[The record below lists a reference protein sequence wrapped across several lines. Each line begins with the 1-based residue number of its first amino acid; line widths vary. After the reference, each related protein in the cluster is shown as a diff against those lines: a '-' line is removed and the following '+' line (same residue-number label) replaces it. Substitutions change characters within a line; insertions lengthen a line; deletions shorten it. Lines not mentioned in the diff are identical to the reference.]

1 MISSVRLWH
10 ITPADLG
17 TEFLDP
23 TETLLEINSELYDFV
38 NSDRPIDKKCYS
50 KTDYASLIKMRN
62 FLSKVKEAIADTEIQ
77 ISPNYP
83 NVANCIAQF
92 KLKDEIYCY
101 MMVSGIVVFLDL
113 GSPVPFDDANYF
125 SIEVFCERQQYEYD
139 YCYNCDN
146 SERKQVVYDFLD
158 ILWDCIDDKEYPFSS
173 AKNFGNHGI
182 RYTLCIY
189 VIDDPDMVS
198 NDVQTQF
205 KRNIRALLDTSA
217 LNNILDDFD
226 RDAIQKYIDNDPIND
241 IQILELSEN
250 LIFADHWSGVVIAG
264 NITPH
269 NEVVLRRFIEFEI
282 WLQSN
287 WLLFDAYCENI
298 GKRQMSAIELQG
310 ILNRVEMIKV
320 QLENDISSNMEPGQL
335 KMRQALVL
343 SSGINTIYQRMY
355 GMTSN
360 KLKMVLMNNEK
371 TKTKYA
377 ILSDIS
383 LSIIAL
389 LQVYGVIN
397 SLIAKE
403 SFSRGDITTIF
414 IMLAITIVCVWIMI
428 KSRK

>member
-1 MISSVRLWH
+1 M
-10 ITPADLG
+10 
-17 TEFLDP
+17 
-23 TETLLEINSELYDFV
+23 
-38 NSDRPIDKKCYS
+38 
-50 KTDYASLIKMRN
+50 
-62 FLSKVKEAIADTEIQ
+62 
-77 ISPNYP
+77 
-83 NVANCIAQF
+83 
-92 KLKDEIYCY
+92 
-101 MMVSGIVVFLDL
+101 
-113 GSPVPFDDANYF
+113 
-125 SIEVFCERQQYEYD
+125 
-139 YCYNCDN
+139 
-146 SERKQVVYDFLD
+146 
-158 ILWDCIDDKEYPFSS
+158 
-173 AKNFGNHGI
+173 
-182 RYTLCIY
+182 
-189 VIDDPDMVS
+189 
-198 NDVQTQF
+198 
-205 KRNIRALLDTSA
+205 
-217 LNNILDDFD
+217 
-226 RDAIQKYIDNDPIND
+226 
-241 IQILELSEN
+241 
-250 LIFADHWSGVVIAG
+250 VIAG

-335 KMRQALVL
+335 KMRQSLVL